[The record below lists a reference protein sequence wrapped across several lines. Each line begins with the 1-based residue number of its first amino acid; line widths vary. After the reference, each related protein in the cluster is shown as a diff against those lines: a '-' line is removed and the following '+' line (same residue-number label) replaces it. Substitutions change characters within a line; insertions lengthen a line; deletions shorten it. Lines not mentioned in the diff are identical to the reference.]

1 MTARLTVVTALR
13 SEFAALSGRVPDA
26 RLQRCGMGP
35 DRVRAWLPK
44 LDATQPEALV
54 VAGVAGGLDP
64 SLRPGDVVVASEVR
78 DEHGRIVLRGA
89 GPLVAELRR
98 LGLRVHAGPMVSTDR
113 LVGGAEARARLAATG
128 ALAVDMESTAIVR
141 AAGAI
146 PTAVVRVIV
155 DTAFSP
161 VVRLATLPA
170 GARALSVL
178 RHVGPALRTWADL
191 CGPRQVLLAEPRS
204 FCAGVER
211 AIDIVQLALQ
221 RFPRPVYVRRQ
232 IVHNAHV
239 VRDLERH
246 GAVFVDELDQ
256 VPDGTTV
263 VFSAHG
269 VAPAVRDEAT
279 RRGLNVIDATCPLV
293 AKVHNEARRFAA
305 RGDTVFLI
313 GHDGHDET
321 EGTLGEVPGKIT
333 LVQNPGEAEQ
343 VHAAD
348 PERVALLMQT
358 TLAVD
363 DAADTLAVLRR
374 RFPAIESSPTDDI
387 CYATTNRQQAV
398 RAVATDSDV
407 VLVLGSANSSNS
419 LRLVEVA
426 QRCGAEAHLV
436 DDATEILPAWLAGAR
451 TVGVTAGASAPPH
464 LVDEVIGTLRAL
476 GPVEVTERVVTR
488 EDVTFTLPKTV
499 IDPKGVVG

>member
-1 MTARLTVVTALR
+1 
-13 SEFAALSGRVPDA
+13 
-26 RLQRCGMGP
+26 
-35 DRVRAWLPK
+35 
-44 LDATQPEALV
+44 
-54 VAGVAGGLDP
+54 
-64 SLRPGDVVVASEVR
+64 
-78 DEHGRIVLRGA
+78 
-89 GPLVAELRR
+89 
-98 LGLRVHAGPMVSTDR
+98 
-113 LVGGAEARARLAATG
+113 
-128 ALAVDMESTAIVR
+128 
-141 AAGAI
+141 
-146 PTAVVRVIV
+146 
-155 DTAFSP
+155 
-161 VVRLATLPA
+161 
-170 GARALSVL
+170 
-178 RHVGPALRTWADL
+178 
-191 CGPRQVLLAEPRS
+191 
-204 FCAGVER
+204 
-211 AIDIVQLALQ
+211 
-221 RFPRPVYVRRQ
+221 
-232 IVHNAHV
+232 
-239 VRDLERH
+239 
-246 GAVFVDELDQ
+246 
-256 VPDGTTV
+256 
-263 VFSAHG
+263 
-269 VAPAVRDEAT
+269 
-279 RRGLNVIDATCPLV
+279 V
-293 AKVHNEARRFAA
+293 AKVHSEARRFAA
-305 RGDTVFLI
+305 RGDTVLLI

-321 EGTLGEVPGKIT
+321 EGTLGEVPGKIS

-343 VHAAD
+343 VQAAD

-363 DAADTLAVLRR
+363 DAADTVAVLRR